1 MTCECGCGRAAA
13 PGGLLSWACYKSKK
27 RNGTVVRKAPSR
39 GARYGSARATVF
51 EAARSLAEADAGDEG
66 VWDRAIARF
75 LMAVIRYR
83 RRRPNTVQ
91 KPTDT
96 VNRG

>member
-13 PGGLLSWACYKSKK
+13 PGGLLSWACYKQRK
-27 RNGTVVRKAPSR
+27 RKGTTIRKEPKH
-39 GARYGSARATVF
+39 GIRYVSPRAAVF
-51 EAARSLAEADAGDEG
+51 EAARSLADADEENDR

-96 VNRG
+96 ANRG